1 MSPSA
6 QSHAARAPQVRWL
19 ALGDSYTIAEGVRPD
34 EGWPSRLAAR
44 LTAAGIATAPP
55 RIIAAT
61 GWTSGEL
68 LAALD
73 AAGVWPPHDAYDLVT
88 LLIGV
93 NDQYRGRTLAEF
105 APDYERCLER
115 AVALAGGRAARV
127 LGLSIPD
134 WGVTRFAAGR
144 DRDAIARDI
153 DRYNAHERDRIAALG
168 AHWCDITARSR
179 QHGDAAAFLAGDG
192 LHPGAAAHAEWA
204 QDAAPIARA
213 VLAGAPERQP

>member
-1 MSPSA
+1 MSQSA
-6 QSHAARAPQVRWL
+6 QPHSTRAPQVRWL

-34 EGWPSRLAAR
+34 EGWPARLAAR
-44 LTAAGIATAPP
+44 LTAAGIVTAPP
-55 RIIAAT
+55 LIVAAT
-61 GWTSGEL
+61 GWTAGEL
-68 LAALD
+68 LAGMD
-73 AAGVWPPHDAYDLVT
+73 AALVWPPLDTYDLVT
-88 LLIGV
+88 LLVGV
-93 NDQYRGRTLAEF
+93 NDQYRGRTLEEF

-144 DRDAIARDI
+144 DRAAIARDI
-153 DRYNAHERDRIAALG
+153 DAYNALERGRIAALG

-192 LHPGAAAHAEWA
+192 LHPGTAAHAEWA
-204 QDAAPIARA
+204 QDAAAIARA
-213 VLAGAPERQP
+213 VLTGAPERRP